1 MSDDVNMPAS
11 CFMEQHIQQV
21 DESSGTKSG
30 CMEVLCVC
38 EVKVAVEELHMLLV
52 VFCQLIDVAI

>member
-1 MSDDVNMPAS
+1 MSDDFNMPTS

-21 DESSGTKSG
+21 DKSSGTKAG

-52 VFCQLIDVAI
+52 VFCQLIDVAS